1 MTKPAADAS
10 AVLTAEDTLVL
21 ASTATPVEMELIMG
35 WLLVFIVVAPSMAG
49 CRGPYVAMVRRITV
63 IGMLSPSPC
72 PIGPFCEY

>member
-35 WLLVFIVVAPSMAG
+35 WLGRSVHAIRTRSST
-49 CRGPYVAMVRRITV
+49 Y
-63 IGMLSPSPC
+63 
-72 PIGPFCEY
+72 

>member
-35 WLLVFIVVAPSMAG
+35 WASSVHAIRTRSST
-49 CRGPYVAMVRRITV
+49 Y
-63 IGMLSPSPC
+63 
-72 PIGPFCEY
+72 